1 MTYMHRIHLLEGH
14 TIRQN
19 IGGNKYASDFIADVQ
34 NTYAFFTPE
43 SLHALI
49 LSCCKVQDLT
59 LQDVKDGLA
68 AGCTCVF
75 VDHQY
80 THLGKTTV
88 SFIPEPDATNMS
100 MAPSTTLQ

>member
-1 MTYMHRIHLLEGH
+1 MPYMHRIHLLEGH
-14 TIRQN
+14 TIRQAVE
-19 IGGNKYASDFIADVQ
+19 GGEEISDFLADVQ

-49 LSCCKVQDLT
+49 LSCCKVQNLT

-68 AGCTCVF
+68 SGCTCVL

-80 THLGKTTV
+80 THLGKTIV
-88 SFIPEPDATNMS
+88 RFIPEPDATNMS
-100 MAPSTTLQ
+100 MAPSSTLQ